1 MTQREL
7 KQRIMDDPDL
17 TRDEKAKLLNALR
30 APYVKMSDEEL
41 LQLVRDF
48 TRENGREPT
57 QRDVI
62 YDRELKARFG
72 PWNRMLERAGT
83 RPVGEQGARKTAP
96 VTRNTAGRCESSRKA
111 LPLSKYWLNYPADRR
126 ERRTLDRTAGSNR
139 SQVRQAQ
146 DE

>member
-17 TRDEKAKLLNALR
+17 TRDEKVKQLNALR
-30 APYVKMSDEEL
+30 APYVALTDEEL

-83 RPVGEQGARKTAP
+83 RPVGTHYLEK
-96 VTRNTAGRCESSRKA
+96 K
-111 LPLSKYWLNYPADRR
+111 
-126 ERRTLDRTAGSNR
+126 ERRKEKRAR
-139 SQVRQAQ
+139 HKEYRRQLREQQESAAA
-146 DE
+146 E

>member
-17 TRDEKAKLLNALR
+17 TKDEKVKQLNALR
-30 APYVKMSDEEL
+30 APYVELTDEEL

-48 TRENGREPT
+48 TRENGREPA
-57 QRDVI
+57 QADLL

-83 RPVGEQGARKTAP
+83 RPIGEHYQEK
-96 VTRNTAGRCESSRKA
+96 K
-111 LPLSKYWLNYPADRR
+111 
-126 ERRTLDRTAGSNR
+126 ERRKEKRAR
-139 SQVRQAQ
+139 HKEYRRQLREQQAA
-146 DE
+146 EAARLAEAAE

>member
-30 APYVKMSDEEL
+30 APYAKLTDEEL

-48 TRENGREPT
+48 AKEYGREPA
-57 QRDVI
+57 QADVL

-72 PWNRMLERAGT
+72 PCRGT
-83 RPVGEQGARKTAP
+83 RPVGTHYLEK
-96 VTRNTAGRCESSRKA
+96 K
-111 LPLSKYWLNYPADRR
+111 
-126 ERRTLDRTAGSNR
+126 ERRKEKRIR
-139 SQVRQAQ
+139 HKEYRRQMREQQAQ
-146 DE
+146 ESAAAE

>member
-7 KQRIMDDPDL
+7 KQSIMDDPDL

-30 APYVKMSDEEL
+30 VPYVKMSDEEL

-83 RPVGEQGARKTAP
+83 RPVGEHYQEK
-96 VTRNTAGRCESSRKA
+96 K
-111 LPLSKYWLNYPADRR
+111 
-126 ERRTLDRTAGSNR
+126 ERRKQKRAR
-139 SQVRQAQ
+139 HKEYRRQMREQQAQ
-146 DE
+146 ESAAAE

>member
-83 RPVGEQGARKTAP
+83 RPIGEHYQK
-96 VTRNTAGRCESSRKA
+96 K
-111 LPLSKYWLNYPADRR
+111 K
-126 ERRTLDRTAGSNR
+126 ERRKEKRAR
-139 SQVRQAQ
+139 HKEYRRQMREQQAR
-146 DE
+146 ESAAAE

>member
-30 APYVKMSDEEL
+30 VPYVKMSDEEL

-72 PWNRMLERAGT
+72 PWPRMLERAGT
-83 RPVGEQGARKTAP
+83 RPVGTHYLEK
-96 VTRNTAGRCESSRKA
+96 K
-111 LPLSKYWLNYPADRR
+111 
-126 ERRTLDRTAGSNR
+126 ERRKKKRAR
-139 SQVRQAQ
+139 HKEYRRQLREQQAA
-146 DE
+146 EAARLEEAAE

>member
-48 TRENGREPT
+48 AREHGREPT

-72 PWNRMLERAGT
+72 PWPRMLERAGT
-83 RPVGEQGARKTAP
+83 RPVGKHYLEK
-96 VTRNTAGRCESSRKA
+96 K
-111 LPLSKYWLNYPADRR
+111 
-126 ERRTLDRTAGSNR
+126 ERRKEKCARHKEYR
-139 SQVRQAQ
+139 RQIRAQ
-146 DE
+146 QERAAAE